1 MKYTISI
8 NQYAVVEAGLE
19 LDIID
24 LAILDFIRDFANSTA
39 CTKFHTPEGEFL
51 WIAHQ
56 LILDNMPLLKIKT
69 KQGVINRIDKMI
81 QADVL
86 RKHPNCEIYG
96 KTLYTFG
103 SNYDAIFFYTPKQNF
118 RGGLNEN
125 LGDYNNRDINNKTLS
140 NESVKP
146 QTLFAPEHTPD
157 RSKKTLFRNSEIAA
171 LVVERNGL
179 LDYSAF
185 EGLFVAPEF
194 ASVDLVYYY
203 HTVADWSD
211 SSNTKRT
218 KNGWIA
224 TVRNFIR
231 GDIGK
236 NRVHLKPEYQSSNG
250 AIDINDA
257 MAYLNDPELNV

>member
-1 MKYTISI
+1 MIKRNINI
-8 NQYAVVEAGLE
+8 NQQAVVEAGLD

-24 LAILDFIRDFANSTA
+24 LAILDYIQFFANSPS
-39 CTKFHTPEGEFL
+39 CTKFHTPEGDYM
-51 WIAHQ
+51 WVSHQ
-56 LILDNMPLLKIKT
+56 SIIDNMPLLKIKS
-69 KQGVINRIDKMI
+69 KQGIINRVDKLV
-81 QADVL
+81 AAKVL
-86 RKHPNCEIYG
+86 RKHPKCDIYG
-96 KTLYTFG
+96 KTLYSFD
-103 SNYDAIFFYTPKQNF
+103 SNYDFINLYTPKNLF
-118 RGGLNEN
+118 RDPLNEN
-125 LGDYNNRDINNKTLS
+125 LGNNKDNINNKTLS
-140 NESVKP
+140 NDSVKA

-171 LVVERNGL
+171 LAVERNGQ

-194 ASVDLVYYY
+194 ASVDLVYYF

-231 GDIGK
+231 GDINK
-236 NRVHLKPEYQSSNG
+236 NRVHLKPEYQPSNG
-250 AIDINDA
+250 AIDIHDA